1 MAYFDLFINKT
12 SPCKLPW
19 RWNLSL
25 FLIGDSFFTGACHS
39 ITLEGYMIP
48 SEWHRCYC
56 CCSSRYCVIS
66 YWESVTMTI
75 NERWS
80 AVEVMQNSI
89 FLQQQLLLESWPCT
103 VLCGVY
109 QIRRMT
115 IFLSWCFLV
124 FLTFQIQYLY
134 NYFQSLD
141 KCPRSVVL
149 ICEVTIR

>member
-25 FLIGDSFFTGACHS
+25 FLTGDSFFTGACHS

-115 IFLSWCFLV
+115 ILLSWCFLV
-124 FLTFQIQYLY
+124 FFTFQIQYLY

-149 ICEVTIR
+149 IFEVTIR